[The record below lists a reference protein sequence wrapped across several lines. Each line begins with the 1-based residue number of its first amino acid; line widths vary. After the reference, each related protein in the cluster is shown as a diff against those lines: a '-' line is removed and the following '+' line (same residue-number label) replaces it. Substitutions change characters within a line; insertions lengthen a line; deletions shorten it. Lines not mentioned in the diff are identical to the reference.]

1 MYVMRPSVRHPGAAD
16 LLPDYRVLYLAGGE
30 LSLAAAASSA
40 AGTPVSQSGS
50 LEEEY
55 IRLKEQKQCKV
66 CMDEDVGV
74 VFLPCGHLI
83 TCVNCAPALRDC
95 PLCRQ
100 PIRGTVR
107 TYLS

>member
-1 MYVMRPSVRHPGAAD
+1 MTGSNATTP
-16 LLPDYRVLYLAGGE
+16 
-30 LSLAAAASSA
+30 LSQA
-40 AGTPVSQSGS
+40 GS